1 MRAAPKGPGIAVLHQ
16 SRRINLSHLRH
27 PVAYATGTDPDQ
39 PIRDCG
45 LPAGPWCPDTDPVL
59 RQTVLSFRVMSLPL
73 RLQAIHLAALVSVL
87 VHAGALI
94 EIGQRYTAAGKRPD
108 MPVVTFRAVIT
119 TPKPQAR
126 PQPAPEPG
134 PVRQPKARR
143 PVVRKKP
150 PPKPKTIVRTETV
163 AAPVPAPPATPPVAT
178 RPEPEAPLGMISV
191 VKQQQ
196 DYTQKI
202 LHRIEQHKRYPLAAR
217 RRRLTGTVMLSLR
230 LGAEGR
236 IESLRCVT
244 GSRLLCRAAEQATRA
259 AAPFPPLPDGTHTLA
274 FEYRMRFRLH

>member
-1 MRAAPKGPGIAVLHQ
+1 
-16 SRRINLSHLRH
+16 
-27 PVAYATGTDPDQ
+27 
-39 PIRDCG
+39 
-45 LPAGPWCPDTDPVL
+45 
-59 RQTVLSFRVMSLPL
+59 MSLPL

-119 TPKPQAR
+119 SPKPQAR
-126 PQPAPEPG
+126 PRPAPKPR
-134 PVRQPKARR
+134 PVRRPKAPR

-163 AAPVPAPPATPPVAT
+163 AAAVPPPPATPPVAT

-202 LHRIEQHKRYPLAAR
+202 LKRIEQHKRYPPAAR
-217 RRRLTGTVMLSLR
+217 RRRLTGMVMLHLQ
-230 LGAEGR
+230 LTADGR
-236 IESLRCVT
+236 IADLQCREGTPV
-244 GSRLLCRAAEQATRA
+244 LCRAAERA
-259 AAPFPPLPDGTHTLA
+259 ARDAAPFPPLPEGTRQLS
-274 FEYRMRFRLH
+274 FDYRMRFRLH